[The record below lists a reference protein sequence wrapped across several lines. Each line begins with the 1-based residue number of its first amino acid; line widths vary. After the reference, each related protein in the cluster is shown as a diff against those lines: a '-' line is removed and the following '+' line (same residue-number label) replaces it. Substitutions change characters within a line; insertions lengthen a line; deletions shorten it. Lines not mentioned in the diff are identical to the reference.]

1 MKITHLNP
9 DTLMKSPAY
18 SQAVSVDGAGRLLFV
33 GGQNGTRPDG
43 TMAGAD
49 IGAQSAQA
57 LLNVQE
63 ALKAGGAGWAD
74 VVKLTIFLVHGQD
87 LQAAFAAAQ
96 TAVPGMTPTAVS
108 GLFVAGLGNPK
119 ALIEI
124 EAVAALAS
132 PT

>member
-9 DTLMKSPAY
+9 DTLMKSPAF

-87 LQAAFAAAQ
+87 LQATFAAAQ
-96 TAVPGMTPTAVS
+96 TAVPGMTP
-108 GLFVAGLGNPK
+108 PR
-119 ALIEI
+119 
-124 EAVAALAS
+124 
-132 PT
+132 P